1 MRNVLLAILVAA
13 VWCAGTGGAAAE
25 WKTQTGIGTH
35 TKKRYGVVYSITYFG
50 FMTVDLSEIAIYCYK
65 DNPMFATLAWDL
77 EDVADPNFLTGE
89 VEIDID
95 GYDKVRTTLEKR
107 HRKKTGFTMTVPAKS
122 RMMSS
127 FLGAMLE
134 GKRARIRAFTKGGN
148 DTDWSTH
155 KLDGFHAT
163 FKEAC
168 SWHADYKTFVR

>member
-89 VEIDID
+89 VEIDVD
-95 GYDKVRTTLEKR
+95 GYDKVRATLKKR
-107 HRKKTGFTMTVPAKS
+107 HRKKTGFTMTVPAGS
-122 RMMSS
+122 SMMSG
-127 FLGAMLE
+127 FLGALLE

-148 DTDWSTH
+148 DTGWSTH
-155 KLDGFHAT
+155 KLDGFRTT

-168 SWHADYKTFVR
+168 GWHGEYAGFTR